1 MKTKTMS
8 RSFKSSLR
16 NINKQFTKSN
26 DQFENLN
33 NRQRRKRRKSSS
45 SDQKLKNLSRL
56 FLATPS
62 TKLNKR
68 SNEHFSS
75 LRINPHLHLG
85 HFLEKLD

>member
-1 MKTKTMS
+1 MS

-26 DQFENLN
+26 YQFENLN
-33 NRQRRKRRKSSS
+33 NRQRRKSSS